1 VDILE
6 EGAPS
11 PSVEPVVEVV
21 AATVEE
27 PVKSGAFS
35 VHLDNFDGPFDL
47 LLQLISKHKLDIT
60 EVSLSLVTDE
70 FISFIRALEASGEGW
85 RLDQATEFLVI
96 AATLLDL
103 KAARLLP
110 SGEIEDEEDLAL
122 LEARDILFARL
133 LQYRAFKEIAS
144 NFQEAILAA
153 DKSFP
158 RVVALD
164 PALANLLPEVLIGVG
179 PERFAAI
186 ADRVL
191 TPKVAPVVAVE
202 HLHSALVS
210 VAEES
215 KLVVEA
221 LRKGRTVSFRTLIQ
235 EADSTLVVV
244 ARFLALLD
252 LYRQGALR
260 FEQVVALGELQISW
274 VGSDEGDILASS
286 EFDIPVSEQ
295 YPEEEV
301 EGSEDEN
308 PQVVVENSV
317 EDLDE
322 NDDEE
327 RGDE

>member
-1 VDILE
+1 MVRLVESAVAPE
-6 EGAPS
+6 EITSEQAESIAP
-11 PSVEPVVEVV
+11 E
-21 AATVEE
+21 
-27 PVKSGAFS
+27 SGFS

-47 LLQLISKHKLDIT
+47 LLQLISRHKLDIT
-60 EVSLSLVTDE
+60 EISLSIVTDE
-70 FISFIRALEASGEGW
+70 FIAFIRALEASGEGW

-133 LQYRAFKEIAS
+133 LQYRAFKEVAAS
-144 NFQEAILAA
+144 FQEAIATA

-164 PALANLLPEVLIGVG
+164 PALASLLPEVLIGVG
-179 PERFAAI
+179 AQRFAAI
-186 ADRVL
+186 AERVL
-191 TPKVAPVVAVE
+191 TPKAPPVVAVE

-210 VAEES
+210 VTEES

-221 LRKGRTVSFRTLIQ
+221 LRKGRTVSFRNLIQ
-235 EADSTLVVV
+235 GADSTLVVV

-260 FEQVVALGELQISW
+260 FEQVMALGELQISW
-274 VGSDEGDILASS
+274 VGSDEGDILVTD
-286 EFDIPVSEQ
+286 EFDIPVVLDDSLTEESKA
-295 YPEEEV
+295 PTEALVEEISTENETEEE
-301 EGSEDEN
+301 EN
-308 PQVVVENSV
+308 A
-317 EDLDE
+317 
-322 NDDEE
+322 
-327 RGDE
+327 

>member
-1 VDILE
+1 MVRLVE
-6 EGAPS
+6 SAVAPGVS
-11 PSVEPVVEVV
+11 S
-21 AATVEE
+21 
-27 PVKSGAFS
+27 SGEITSEQAESIAPESGFS

-47 LLQLISKHKLDIT
+47 LLQLISRHKLDIT
-60 EVSLSLVTDE
+60 EISLSIVTDE
-70 FISFIRALEASGEGW
+70 FIAFIRALEASGEGW

-133 LQYRAFKEIAS
+133 LQYRAFKEVAASFQDAIA
-144 NFQEAILAA
+144 NA

-164 PALANLLPEVLIGVG
+164 PALASLLPEVLIGVG
-179 PERFAAI
+179 AQRFAAI
-186 ADRVL
+186 AERVL
-191 TPKVAPVVAVE
+191 TPKAPPVVAVE

-210 VAEES
+210 VTEES

-221 LRKGRTVSFRTLIQ
+221 LRKGRTVSFRNLVQ
-235 EADSTLVVV
+235 GADSTLVVV

-260 FEQVVALGELQISW
+260 FEQVIALGELQISW
-274 VGSDEGDILASS
+274 VGSDEGDILVTD
-286 EFDIPVSEQ
+286 EFDVPVVLDESVAEE
-295 YPEEEV
+295 PETALRATATEISDEN
-301 EGSEDEN
+301 ETEEDEN
-308 PQVVVENSV
+308 V
-317 EDLDE
+317 
-322 NDDEE
+322 
-327 RGDE
+327 